1 MPHDSADQG
10 GPAMRV
16 LRVTTAVALLLGI
29 MGLLGGVDAQQCPK
43 GKLRIYTSWPMQ
55 GAMLPEGTGM
65 KNGVDLAVAEAN
77 GAVAGYCLEVV
88 NLDDASPQTGKW
100 DGAVEAENANKAVGD
115 PLAIVYVGTYNSG
128 AAKVSIPITN
138 RAHMAQVTPAN
149 TYPGLTKKRGAA
161 PGEPEIYRPGGFVNY
176 FRPIPADDIQG
187 AVAAKWAKRLGVK
200 KVFILNDQE
209 LYGKGI
215 ADVFEATAKKLGL
228 PVVANEGID
237 WKQPDQKPVLTKIR
251 ASGADLVYLGGVIE
265 TGAQVVIRQMKEVGL
280 TAPRTRF
287 MGPDGLLEEEL
298 LKGATCDAALGTEMR
313 ITFAG
318 LPFEKMRGVGA
329 KTYETYKSKYG
340 KEPTSYALYAAE
352 GTRVIIDALKR
363 SASEIERAKDV
374 TAKREALRKA
384 IASTKSFDGITGEGS
399 CEGKGDAANDRLS
412 GSRAGRP
419 APPPGGKSQY
429 KTTREWPACSGGR
442 RQGGAPG
449 VPGGPRGGGGGG
461 GPPHA
466 PPCRTIGP

>member
-16 LRVTTAVALLLGI
+16 LRVTTAVALCLGVVA
-29 MGLLGGVDAQQCPK
+29 GVAGVDAQQCPK
-43 GKLRIYTSWPMQ
+43 GKLRFYTSWPMQ
-55 GAMLPEGTGM
+55 GAMIPEGTGM
-65 KNGVDLAVAEAN
+65 KNGVDLAVSEV
-77 GAVAGYCLEVV
+77 GGVVAGHCLEVV

-115 PLAIVYVGTYNSG
+115 PLAIVYIGTYNSG

-187 AVAAKWAKRLGVK
+187 AVGAKWA
-200 KVFILNDQE
+200 
-209 LYGKGI
+209 KGI
-215 ADVFEATAKKLGL
+215 ADVFEATAKKIGL
-228 PVVANEGID
+228 PIVANEGID

-265 TGAQVVIRQMKEVGL
+265 TGAQVIIRQMKEVGL

-298 LKGATCDAALGTEMR
+298 LKGATCEAALATDMR
-313 ITFAG
+313 VTFAG

-329 KTYETYKSKYG
+329 KTYETYKTKYG

-352 GTRVIIDALKR
+352 GGRVIVDAIKR
-363 SASEIERAKDV
+363 AAPQIEKAKDV
-374 TAKREALRKA
+374 TEKREAVRKA
-384 IASTKSFDGITGEGS
+384 IASTKNFEGINGKWSFDEN
-399 CEGKGDAANDRLS
+399 GDVDYDTMS
-412 GSRAGRP
+412 GFKVVKAD
-419 APPPGGKSQY
+419 
-429 KTTREWPACSGGR
+429 
-442 RQGGAPG
+442 
-449 VPGGPRGGGGGG
+449 GPIG
-461 GPPHA
+461 
-466 PPCRTIGP
+466 CKFQFETILE

>member
-1 MPHDSADQG
+1 
-10 GPAMRV
+10 MR
-16 LRVTTAVALLLGI
+16 LIRIAAVAI
-29 MGLLGGVDAQQCPK
+29 GLFASVVLVAGVDAQQCPK
-43 GKLRIYTSWPMQ
+43 GKLRLYTSWPMQ

-65 KNGVDLAVAEAN
+65 KNGVDLAVSEAG

-100 DGAVEAENANKAVGD
+100 DGAVEAENANKAVAD
-115 PLAIVYVGTYNSG
+115 PLAIVYIGTYNSG

-161 PGEPEIYRPGGFVNY
+161 PGEPDIYRPGGFANY

-187 AVAAKWAKRLGVK
+187 AVAAKWAKRLGAK
-200 KVFILNDQE
+200 KVYVLNDQE

-215 ADVFEATAKKLGL
+215 ADVFEATAKKLAL
-228 PVVANEGID
+228 PIVANEGLD

-298 LKGATCDAALGTEMR
+298 LKGATCEAALATDMR
-313 ITFAG
+313 LTFAG
-318 LPFEKMRGVGA
+318 LPFEKMRGAGA
-329 KTYETYKSKYG
+329 KTYEAYKAKFN
-340 KEPTSYALYAAE
+340 KEPTSYALYAVE
-352 GTRVIIDALKR
+352 GTRVIIDAVR
-363 SASEIERAKDV
+363 RAAPQIERAKDL
-374 TAKREALRKA
+374 TDKREALRKA
-384 IASTKSFDGITGEGS
+384 IASTKNFDGIN
-399 CEGKGDAANDRLS
+399 GKWSFDENGDVDYDTMS
-412 GSRAGRP
+412 GFKAVKADSPLGC
-419 APPPGGKSQY
+419 KFQF
-429 KTTREWPACSGGR
+429 E
-442 RQGGAPG
+442 
-449 VPGGPRGGGGGG
+449 
-461 GPPHA
+461 
-466 PPCRTIGP
+466 TILE

>member
-1 MPHDSADQG
+1 MKVSRIVTVATVLALVTLILIAVGGHD
-10 GPAMRV
+10 
-16 LRVTTAVALLLGI
+16 VA
-29 MGLLGGVDAQQCPK
+29 AQQCPK
-43 GKLRIYTSWPMQ
+43 GKLRLYTSWPMQ

-65 KNGVDLAVAEAN
+65 KNGVDLAVSEVN
-77 GAVAGYCLEVV
+77 NTVAGFCIEVV

-100 DGAVEAENANKAVGD
+100 DGAVEAENANKAVAD
-115 PLAIVYVGTYNSG
+115 PQAIVYIGTYNSG

-161 PGEPEIYRPGGFVNY
+161 PGEPEIYRPAGFANY

-187 AVAAKWAKRLGVK
+187 AVGAKWAKRLGAK
-200 KVFILNDQE
+200 KVYVLNDQE

-215 ADVFEATAKKLGL
+215 ADVFEATAKKIGL

-265 TGAQVVIRQMKEVGL
+265 TGAQVIIRQMKEVGL

-287 MGPDGLLEEEL
+287 LGPDGLLEEEL
-298 LKGATCDAALGTEMR
+298 LKGATCDAALATDMR
-313 ITFAG
+313 VTFAG

-329 KTYETYKSKYG
+329 KTYEAYKAKFS
-340 KEPTSYALYAAE
+340 KEPTSYALYALE

-363 SASEIERAKDV
+363 SAAAIEKAKDV
-374 TAKREALRKA
+374 QDKREALRKA
-384 IASTKSFDGITGEGS
+384 IASTKNFEGINGKWSFDEN
-399 CEGKGDAANDRLS
+399 GDVDYDTMS
-412 GSRAGRP
+412 GFKVVKADTPVGC
-419 APPPGGKSQY
+419 KFNF
-429 KTTREWPACSGGR
+429 E
-442 RQGGAPG
+442 
-449 VPGGPRGGGGGG
+449 
-461 GPPHA
+461 
-466 PPCRTIGP
+466 TILE

>member
-16 LRVTTAVALLLGI
+16 LRVTTAVALCLGLV
-29 MGLLGGVDAQQCPK
+29 GFAAGTDAQQCPK
-43 GKLRIYTSWPMQ
+43 GKLRLYTSWPMQ

-65 KNGVDLAVAEAN
+65 KNGVDLAVSEVN
-77 GAVAGYCLEVV
+77 GTVAGYCLEVV

-100 DGAVEAENANKAVGD
+100 DGAVEAENANKAIGD
-115 PLAIVYVGTYNSG
+115 PLAIVYIGTYNSG

-187 AVAAKWAKRLGVK
+187 AVAAKWAKHLGVK
-200 KVFILNDQE
+200 KVFVLNDQE

-215 ADVFEATAKKLGL
+215 ADVFEATAKKIGL

-237 WKQPDQKPVLTKIR
+237 WKQPDQKPVLTKVR

-280 TAPRTRF
+280 VSPRARF
-287 MGPDGLLEEEL
+287 LGPDGLLEEEL
-298 LKGATCDAALGTEMR
+298 LKGATCDAALSTDMR

-329 KTYETYKSKYG
+329 KTYETYKAKFG
-340 KEPTSYALYAAE
+340 KEPTAYALYAAE
-352 GTRVIIDALKR
+352 GARVIIDALR
-363 SASEIERAKDV
+363 AAPQLERAKDV
-374 TAKREALRKA
+374 TEKREAVRKA
-384 IASTKSFDGITGEGS
+384 IASTKNFDGIN
-399 CEGKGDAANDRLS
+399 GKWSFDENGDVDYDTMS
-412 GSRAGRP
+412 GFKVVKADTPIGC
-419 APPPGGKSQY
+419 KFQF
-429 KTTREWPACSGGR
+429 E
-442 RQGGAPG
+442 
-449 VPGGPRGGGGGG
+449 
-461 GPPHA
+461 
-466 PPCRTIGP
+466 TILE

>member
-1 MPHDSADQG
+1 MQLMDDSAEQG
-10 GPAMRV
+10 GQPMRV
-16 LRVTTAVALLLGI
+16 SRIVIGIVALLAI
-29 MGLLGGVDAQQCPK
+29 VAFSPTAEAQQCPK
-43 GKLRIYTSWPMQ
+43 GKLRLYTSWPMQ

-65 KNGVDLAVAEAN
+65 KNGVDLAVSEVS
-77 GAVAGYCLEVV
+77 GVVGPYCIEVV
-88 NLDDASPQTGKW
+88 NMDDASPQTGKW
-100 DGAVEAENANKAVGD
+100 DGAVEAENANKAVAD
-115 PLAIVYVGTYNSG
+115 PLAIVYIGTYNSG

-187 AVAAKWAKRLGVK
+187 AVGAKWAKRMGAK
-200 KVFILNDQE
+200 KVYILNDQE

-215 ADVFEATAKKLGL
+215 ADVFEATAKKIGL

-280 TAPRTRF
+280 MAPRTRF
-287 MGPDGLLEEEL
+287 MGPDGLFEEEL
-298 LKGATCDAALGTEMR
+298 LKGATCDAALATDMR

-352 GTRVIIDALKR
+352 GARVIIDAIKR
-363 SASEIERAKDV
+363 AAPQIERAKDV
-374 TAKREALRKA
+374 TEKREAVRKA
-384 IASTKSFDGITGEGS
+384 IASTKNFDGIN
-399 CEGKGDAANDRLS
+399 GKWSFDENGDVDYDTMS
-412 GSRAGRP
+412 GFKVVKADTPVGC
-419 APPPGGKSQY
+419 KFQF
-429 KTTREWPACSGGR
+429 E
-442 RQGGAPG
+442 
-449 VPGGPRGGGGGG
+449 
-461 GPPHA
+461 
-466 PPCRTIGP
+466 TILE

>member
-1 MPHDSADQG
+1 
-10 GPAMRV
+10 MRV
-16 LRVTTAVALLLGI
+16 SRAITLGFALLTAVAFCPEAH
-29 MGLLGGVDAQQCPK
+29 AQQCPK
-43 GKLRIYTSWPMQ
+43 GKLRLYTSWPMQ

-65 KNGVDLAVAEAN
+65 KNGVDLAVAETG

-115 PLAIVYVGTYNSG
+115 PLAIVYIGTYNSG
-128 AAKVSIPITN
+128 AAKVSIPINN

-200 KVFILNDQE
+200 KVYILNDQE

-215 ADVFEATAKKLGL
+215 ADVFEATAKKIGL
-228 PVVANEGID
+228 EVVANEGID
-237 WKQPDQKPVLTKIR
+237 WKQPDQKPILTKVR

-298 LKGATCDAALGTEMR
+298 LKGATCDAALATDMR

-329 KTYETYKSKYG
+329 KTYETYKTKYG

-352 GTRVIIDALKR
+352 GTRVIIDAVKR
-363 SASEIERAKDV
+363 ASSAIEKAKDP
-374 TAKREALRKA
+374 TEKREALRKA
-384 IASTKSFDGITGEGS
+384 IASTKNFEGINGKWSFDENGDVDYDTMSGFKAMKAEG
-399 CEGKGDAANDRLS
+399 
-412 GSRAGRP
+412 P
-419 APPPGGKSQY
+419 
-429 KTTREWPACSGGR
+429 
-442 RQGGAPG
+442 
-449 VPGGPRGGGGGG
+449 
-461 GPPHA
+461 
-466 PPCRTIGP
+466 IGCKFQFESILE